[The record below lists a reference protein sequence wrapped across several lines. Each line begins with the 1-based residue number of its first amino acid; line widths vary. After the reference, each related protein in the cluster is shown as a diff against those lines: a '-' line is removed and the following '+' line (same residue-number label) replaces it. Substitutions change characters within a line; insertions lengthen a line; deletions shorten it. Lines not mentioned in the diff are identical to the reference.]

1 MYFYIENCETP
12 PPVIIFLFDNFF
24 SKNLSKRMR
33 TPIEK
38 KNLVTYW
45 PSDDNDSTDDELQ
58 NDSTEAFLNQN
69 SHYKTYSYIAF

>member
-1 MYFYIENCETP
+1 
-12 PPVIIFLFDNFF
+12 
-24 SKNLSKRMR
+24 MR

-45 PSDDNDSTDDELQ
+45 PSDDNDPTDDELQ